1 MQSETSLWKPPQRW
15 FPTRISKQFS
25 FWKTSEILNRRK
37 QRSSQ
42 FQFCFGKLRRYR
54 KGELVKPVLKALV
67 IQSISV
73 NPSISLLSI
82 PLVVTMK
89 ASVLFLIRWDIF
101 EKIIKSL
108 SFPCC
113 AVSKNTPKLFSHR
126 PQIPQVSFFVCWKF
140 GDGEKI
146 FYECIEDKKERHE
159 FLKTMALQDWM
170 IIFWDENIIK
180 KYSKCVHLLV
190 LAIL

>member
-1 MQSETSLWKPPQRW
+1 M
-15 FPTRISKQFS
+15 
-25 FWKTSEILNRRK
+25 NRRK

-42 FQFCFGKLRRYR
+42 FQSCFGKLRRYR

-113 AVSKNTPKLFSHR
+113 AVSKNTPQTIFS
-126 PQIPQVSFFVCWKF
+126 QASDSSSFVFCCWKY
-140 GDGEKI
+140 GDGEKIVQI

-180 KYSKCVHLLV
+180 KIFKMRSFVGFSNIVALWV
-190 LAIL
+190 LACKTKIVTFPIYRYDVDIFRL

>member
-1 MQSETSLWKPPQRW
+1 M
-15 FPTRISKQFS
+15 
-25 FWKTSEILNRRK
+25 
-37 QRSSQ
+37 
-42 FQFCFGKLRRYR
+42 
-54 KGELVKPVLKALV
+54 KALV

-113 AVSKNTPKLFSHR
+113 AVSKNTPPNYFLTGLR
-126 PQIPQVSFFVCWKF
+126 
-140 GDGEKI
+140 
-146 FYECIEDKKERHE
+146 
-159 FLKTMALQDWM
+159 FLKFRFLFVGNLGMVRKSFMSASRIKKNDMSSLKQWLFK
-170 IIFWDENIIK
+170 IGWDENIIK
-180 KYSKCVHLLV
+180 NKYSKCVHMLV
-190 LAIL
+190 SAKPCGCWHPKPKLSHSQFIDMM

>member
-113 AVSKNTPKLFSHR
+113 AVSKNTPQTILSLASDSSSFVFCLLEIWGWWENLLWVHR
-126 PQIPQVSFFVCWKF
+126 
-140 GDGEKI
+140 G
-146 FYECIEDKKERHE
+146 
-159 FLKTMALQDWM
+159 
-170 IIFWDENIIK
+170 
-180 KYSKCVHLLV
+180 
-190 LAIL
+190 